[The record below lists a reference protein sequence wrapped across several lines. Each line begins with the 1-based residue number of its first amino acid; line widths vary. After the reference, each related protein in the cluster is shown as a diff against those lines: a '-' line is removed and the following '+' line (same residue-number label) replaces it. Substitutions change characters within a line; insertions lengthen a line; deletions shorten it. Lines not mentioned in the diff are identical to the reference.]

1 MKLSLKSAVA
11 AIVVGL
17 MTLPVMSQAA
27 VRSTQVSADRVVIT
41 YQVEDLKSAQGRAH
55 LESEIRA
62 AASEV
67 CGNVSYKK
75 TRSLASVSKQRSCY
89 HNAVAEAL
97 TDLGDGQM
105 QVTAR

>member
-1 MKLSLKSAVA
+1 MKLISKSTVA

-17 MTLPVMSQAA
+17 MTIPVMSQASIKSTA
-27 VRSTQVSADRVVIT
+27 VSSDRVVIT
-41 YQVEDLKSAQGRAH
+41 YQAEDLKSAEGRAR
-55 LESEIRA
+55 LEREIRV

-75 TRSLASVSKQRSCY
+75 TRSLAGVSKQRSCY
-89 HNAVAEAL
+89 HKAVAGAL
-97 TDLGDGQM
+97 TDLSFGQM

>member
-1 MKLSLKSAVA
+1 MKLSLKSVAA

-27 VRSTQVSADRVVIT
+27 VKSSQVSSDSVVIT
-41 YQVEDLKSAQGRAH
+41 YQKGDIKSPQGRAR

-67 CGNVSYKK
+67 CGPGNYSK
-75 TRSLASVSKQRSCY
+75 TRSLSALAKVRSCY
-89 HNAVAEAL
+89 HNAVAGAL
-97 TDLGDGQM
+97 TDLSSGQM

>member
-1 MKLSLKSAVA
+1 MKLISKSAIA

-17 MTLPVMSQAA
+17 MAVPVMSQAA
-27 VRSTQVSADRVVIT
+27 IKSTEVSSDRVVIT
-41 YQVEDLKSAQGRAH
+41 YQVEDLKSAQGRAR

-67 CGNVSYKK
+67 CGNVSYSES
-75 TRSLASVSKQRSCY
+75 RSLAGISKQRSCY
-89 HNAVAEAL
+89 HKAVAGAL
-97 TDLGDGQM
+97 MALSSGQM